1 MHRAPWP
8 NTSTSAPQPR
18 QITSVSWADSSRAST
33 TRSMPS
39 FAASRAPDRVCRLIC
54 VLAWRG

>member
-8 NTSTSAPQPR
+8 NTSTSDPQPR
-18 QITSVSWADSSRAST
+18 QMVSTSRLGSSRAST

-39 FAASRAPDRVCRLIC
+39 SAASRAPDRVCRLIC